1 MVDADQ
7 HEGAGR
13 AEARRFLDGL
23 GQRCDE
29 MRAVEFAGQRIVPR
43 QFQQLLVAGVPF
55 VVDADNALRA
65 RRPAVGAGEP
75 AAGFLDPQHG
85 G

>member
-1 MVDADQ
+1 MRDFRDHGIGDIEAERVIDPRQMVDADQ

-23 GQRCDE
+23 GKRCDE

-43 QFQQLLVAGVPF
+43 QF
-55 VVDADNALRA
+55 
-65 RRPAVGAGEP
+65 
-75 AAGFLDPQHG
+75 
-85 G
+85 